1 MPLKNTCINKIKTVM
16 NTTNRRKLNRLIREC
31 YEEGYGEIEP
41 VSMALLTM
49 EEIIDLIMITV
60 AALKSGDFVPVVSE
74 GQKEK
79 VKRTLYEASNKRSHR
94 IPRHS

>member
-1 MPLKNTCINKIKTVM
+1 M

-41 VSMALLTM
+41 VSMALLTI
-49 EEIIDLIMITV
+49 EEIIELIMITV
-60 AALKSGDFVPVVSE
+60 AALKSEDFVPVVSE

-79 VKRTLYEASNKRSHR
+79 VKRKLYEASNKRRYRLLRKS
-94 IPRHS
+94 